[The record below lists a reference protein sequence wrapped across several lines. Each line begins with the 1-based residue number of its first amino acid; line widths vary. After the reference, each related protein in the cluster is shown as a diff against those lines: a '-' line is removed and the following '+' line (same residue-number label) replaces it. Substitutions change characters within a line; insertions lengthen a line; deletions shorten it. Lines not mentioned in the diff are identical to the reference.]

1 MLTRELQNTLSAALN
16 EAIRRD
22 HGYVTLEHL
31 LLSLLSDR
39 TASDVIYN
47 CGGDTAKLK
56 KELEKFFKEHDDKL
70 KRPQSRNQSEL
81 PEQTVM
87 FERVLQYALLHAEAS
102 ELKEINGGHILASMF
117 QAERS
122 HAVYLLKKQG
132 INRLEVLSYI
142 SHGISKIS
150 DGAEPVSENE
160 STEGPED
167 EAPPSR
173 DPLKSFTMNLLE
185 RAADGQIDPLIGRAA
200 ELQRTIQI

>member
-102 ELKEINGGHILASMF
+102 ELKEINGGHLYGIRYFSPKKEIALCGHATLA
-117 QAERS
+117 A
-122 HAVYLLKKQG
+122 A
-132 INRLEVLSYI
+132 
-142 SHGISKIS
+142 KIIF
-150 DGAEPVSENE
+150 EN
-160 STEGPED
+160 
-167 EAPPSR
+167 
-173 DPLKSFTMNLLE
+173 N
-185 RAADGQIDPLIGRAA
+185 
-200 ELQRTIQI
+200 